1 MAWAAKVLNLRR
13 SPPIN
18 DDEDADDGAGGG
30 ADACAGEV
38 VGEV

>member
-1 MAWAAKVLNLRR
+1 MAWAAEVLNLRR

-18 DDEDADDGAGGG
+18 DDEDANDGTGGG
-30 ADACAGEV
+30 ADAGVGEV

>member
-18 DDEDADDGAGGG
+18 VAGDAEDGACGGF
-30 ADACAGEV
+30 DATVHEDIGEV
-38 VGEV
+38 